1 MKIEPIE
8 STPGKFNQRR
18 GTQEYPH
25 PDSKFQREL
34 NKTIREAT
42 EKFKYSPRPSTNVG
56 WENNDG
62 LD

>member
-1 MKIEPIE
+1 MIEPIE
-8 STPGKFNQRR
+8 PTPGKFNQRR
-18 GTQEYPH
+18 ETKEQSH
-25 PDSKFQREL
+25 PNSSFEREL
-34 NKTIREAT
+34 SKVTREAT